1 MSDIQTSAEVPKQ
14 HPIGPIDVE
23 IDGVMHRITI
33 PENCSGYEAAQLA
46 HMLAFATIA
55 NYALDFT
62 TFVKEK
68 GIERL
73 FVKL

>member
-1 MSDIQTSAEVPKQ
+1 MKLNEIELS
-14 HPIGPIDVE
+14 PIGPIDVE
-23 IDGVMHRITI
+23 IDGAMHRIAV

-46 HMLAFATIA
+46 HMLTFAVLAKTP
-55 NYALDFT
+55 LDFT
-62 TFVKEK
+62 TFIREK